1 MIKQNHDNLEVYLR
15 DHYAGAVGATELLEH
30 LIKAYAGEKKLE
42 SFFSQ
47 LATEVK
53 QDQASLHKIME
64 GMGIETS
71 AVHNAGAWVAEKFGR
86 IKLGFGGDEKGGIRL
101 LQALEA
107 LAVGITG
114 KILLWRALEVAPVAR
129 HYLKGADFDLLKA
142 RAEEQ
147 LERVEGRRLQAA
159 EAALDE

>member
-1 MIKQNHDNLEVYLR
+1 MAKQNHDDLEVYLR
-15 DHYAGAVGATELLEH
+15 DHYAGAVGAIELLEH
-30 LIKAYAGEKKLE
+30 LIKAHAGQELE
-42 SFFSQ
+42 SFFSL
-47 LATEVK
+47 LAAEVK

-64 GMGIETS
+64 GIGVETS

-129 HYLKGADFDLLKA
+129 DYLKNADFDLLKA

-147 LERVEGRRLQAA
+147 LERIEVRRLHAA
-159 EAALDE
+159 KAALGK